1 MKKLFLFS
9 LLLISISLQAQDI
22 YIQCGKLIDTK
33 NGKVL
38 TNKTIIVSAKT
49 IKSVE
54 DGFISP
60 TNSSDK
66 VIDLK
71 TKTVMP
77 GWIDMHVH
85 LEGETSPTAYLEEF
99 TLNDADIA
107 YDAEVFAKTTLL
119 AGFTTV
125 RDLGGT
131 GVNVS
136 LRNAIKAGKVIG
148 PRIFTVE
155 KSLASTGGHA
165 DPTNGYRKDL
175 MGNPGPK
182 EGVVN
187 SVEDARQAVRQR
199 YKNGADWIKITA
211 TGGVL
216 SVAKSAGNPQFTQE
230 EIEAIVS
237 TAKDYGMKVAAHA
250 HGDEGM
256 QRAVKAGVKT
266 IEHGTEMSDA
276 TMDLMIKYN
285 AYLVPTI
292 TAGKT
297 VEENAKKPNYYPAIV
312 VPKALAIGPK
322 IQGTFAKAYKK
333 GVPIAFGTDAGV
345 FQHGL
350 NAREFVYMTEAGMPI
365 MKALQSAT
373 ITNAMLL
380 DMDKQIGSIENGFLA
395 DIIAT
400 NDDPTQNVS
409 TVNNVIFVMKE
420 GVVYKSN

>member
-9 LLLISISLQAQDI
+9 LLLISISLQAQDT